1 MAIKITSNRTIVKNI
16 KVGTPLPA
24 IKEIRIRNSLRDV
37 SDTAIGAGQIPE
49 GTMIAFNG
57 VTEKWTATKH
67 LNQGQ
72 IVDGGDTF

>member
-49 GTMIAFNG
+49 GTMIAFDAA
-57 VTEKWTATKH
+57 TEFWTATSH
-67 LNQGQ
+67 LKAQ
-72 IVDGGDTF
+72 IIDGGDTF